1 MMMILFFAIT
11 LIVYAI
17 MYAVTKSNIIAKIK
31 VCRDDSIR
39 KYGIY
44 DERLYGYLSK
54 NKEKLAIYGALG
66 WPIYYLFSIGAA
78 CGSDI
83 FNTLTSD
90 NYENRIA
97 TWLI

>member
-1 MMMILFFAIT
+1 
-11 LIVYAI
+11 
-17 MYAVTKSNIIAKIK
+17 MYGVTKSIIIGRISGYK
-31 VCRDDSIR
+31 DYSIR
-39 KYGIY
+39 KYGIL
-44 DERLYGYLSK
+44 DERLYSYLNE

-66 WPIYYLFSIGAA
+66 WPIYYLFIIGAV
-78 CGSDI
+78 CGADI

>member
-1 MMMILFFAIT
+1 MMILFFAIT

-39 KYGIY
+39 KHGIY
-44 DERLYGYLSK
+44 DERLYGYLFE

-83 FNTLTSD
+83 FNILTSD

>member
-1 MMMILFFAIT
+1 MIYF
-11 LIVYAI
+11 
-17 MYAVTKSNIIAKIK
+17 VTKSIIIEEINDYK
-31 VCRDDSIR
+31 DYSIR
-39 KYGIY
+39 KYGIV
-44 DERLYGYLSK
+44 DERLYCYLHE

-78 CGSDI
+78 CGADI

-97 TWLI
+97 PWFI